1 MVTWMNIL
9 QITRLL
15 WFLQIGFLR
24 CLSVGTSC
32 TWFRYIWAPHESRVA
47 KAGSELACSDV
58 SVQAICIKGPRKLS
72 EILIEDRVRA
82 AGIQNKQYLGKEL

>member
-1 MVTWMNIL
+1 MYMVSL
-9 QITRLL
+9 YL
-15 WFLQIGFLR
+15 G
-24 CLSVGTSC
+24 
-32 TWFRYIWAPHESRVA
+32 ASRVA

-58 SVQAICIKGPRKLS
+58 SIQAICIKGPRKLS